1 MTSIG
6 KRRYDADVLFP
17 ARHAPGCWKRCT
29 GKADGSAGS
38 DGPGNAR
45 LVGTG
50 HIGNRAGTMDEE
62 DRGDGYTYWLRYLD
76 EDAWELV
83 GVDTVWQGLTD
94 VYRDVS
100 LALYFLHEAGRIRTP
115 AAMYGAARV

>member
-1 MTSIG
+1 
-6 KRRYDADVLFP
+6 
-17 ARHAPGCWKRCT
+17 
-29 GKADGSAGS
+29 
-38 DGPGNAR
+38 
-45 LVGTG
+45 
-50 HIGNRAGTMDEE
+50 MDEE

-83 GVDTVWQGLTD
+83 GVDTVWHGLTD

>member
-1 MTSIG
+1 
-6 KRRYDADVLFP
+6 
-17 ARHAPGCWKRCT
+17 
-29 GKADGSAGS
+29 
-38 DGPGNAR
+38 
-45 LVGTG
+45 
-50 HIGNRAGTMDEE
+50 MDEE
-62 DRGDGYTYWLRYLD
+62 DRGADRGAGYTYWRRYLD

-115 AAMYGAARV
+115 AAMYEAARV